1 MMFLSTRQPF
11 RQESIRAEPDTNI
24 IANIELLESLSL
36 SIGSLTNAQYV
47 HQYNESTSSIGKH
60 IRHIIDHYTCF
71 FRNLAHAYVNY
82 DDRSRTITV
91 ETQIHRACE
100 ELSGVILRLSKF
112 NPHQTKPVH
121 IYISATPDKDPV
133 PAESSVQREL
143 LFLQSH
149 TIHHMAV
156 IQLKLESLGLLVGS
170 DFALEPSTISYYRQ
184 VGYNHE

>member
-1 MMFLSTRQPF
+1 MMFLSTRQNTV
-11 RQESIRAEPDTNI
+11 QAEPDTNI

-36 SIGSLTNAQYV
+36 TIGSLTNAQYV
-47 HQYNESTSSIGKH
+47 YQYNESTSSIGKH

-71 FRNLAHAYVNY
+71 FMNLAHAYVNY
-82 DDRSRTITV
+82 DDRPRVNTI
-91 ETQIHRACE
+91 ETKTHRACK

-133 PAESSVQREL
+133 PAESSLQREL

-149 TIHHMAV
+149 TNHHMAF
-156 IQLKLESLGLLVGS
+156 IQLMLDSFGISVDS
-170 DFALEPSTISYYRQ
+170 DFALAPSTISYNRS